1 MIQDNFKIIKDYMK
15 LIEEKKSYV
24 IGLFLFSI
32 LGHLSDLL
40 LPVGASQIIE
50 MVSIKA
56 YDQAFLWAFL
66 LAFFYILYNTA
77 WYFNYRFY
85 AANYTYIHSNL
96 QSRLLNKVSTLDDE
110 FYSKISKGKILNT
123 NATDLENLS
132 DLIDIICE
140 FLIVAIKLIIIA
152 IIFLHTNIYIGLF
165 VILLNIFYINILD
178 INNKQGAVHLEG
190 TKKYVDKITDTLSET
205 LEGLHDVQAYNLM
218 PKLNNKFDLYEK
230 KWREQYNLKHKYS
243 TRKETILPNIIDLG
257 KVVLYALLIIL
268 VIRGRIAVDALI
280 LLISYYELLTENAR
294 DLMDYSK
301 TMRDNHISIKRFT
314 SILNYT
320 ENKKINFGTNDND
333 YIYGSIEFKHV
344 HFSYKEKQ
352 VFKNLNLK
360 IKANQITSFLGY
372 NGSGKTTINKLL
384 LRQAKVDKGIILIDG
399 VNIYDYNPEIY
410 HNNVTSVNTNSYTF
424 NMSIKANLS
433 LVDPNVKNQIAVCKR
448 VGIHHLI
455 MSLPK
460 GYNTILSENSNNLS
474 EEQKL
479 LIAIARSLLTK
490 AEIIIFD
497 EVTNVL
503 EKTKIE
509 KFIELCN
516 NLKLDHT
523 IILLTKDKKIAKIAD
538 QIYMLENGKV
548 VAEGTNKEISQNE
561 YYKQFNKQKGTKSK
575 NK

>member
-190 TKKYVDKITDTLSET
+190 TKKYADKITDTLSET

-410 HNNVTSVNTNSYTF
+410 HNNVTSVSTNSYTF